1 MKLISIVGARPQFV
15 KIAPVCRAIESHNRE
30 VSGQSADKPPLEHLI
45 IHTGQHYDNNMSD
58 VFFDELKL
66 PRADFNLNIGS
77 GPHGQQTG
85 RMLEK
90 IEQVLLE
97 TQPDAVI
104 IYGDTN
110 STVAGALAAAKLHIP
125 VAHVEA
131 GLRSFNRHMPEE
143 INRIA
148 ADHISD
154 VLLAPTPTAVTNLET
169 ENLAAKTRFTGD
181 IMYDAV
187 LFNRELAKQHDS
199 ILQRFNVASGD
210 YGLVTVHRA
219 ENTDDNSRLDK
230 LLTAFN
236 EIAASGL
243 KLIFSLHPRTA
254 KQLSSTFPQW
264 KPHSN
269 LQLTEPVGYLD
280 VLCLLTRARV
290 ALTDSGGLQKEAFFV
305 GCPCVTLR
313 DETEWV
319 ETLTGEGNVLTGA
332 DTGKII
338 DAVGHWQKRFPNGPP
353 DFSEQISRFFGN
365 GDAAKRILNAVF
377 AL

>member
-15 KIAPVCRAIESHNRE
+15 KIAPICRAIESHNRE
-30 VSGQSADKPPLEHLI
+30 VSDRDTDKPLLEHFI
-45 IHTGQHYDNNMSD
+45 IHTGQHYDSNMSD

-85 RMLEK
+85 RMLEN

-131 GLRSFNRHMPEE
+131 GLRSFNRKMPEE

-154 VLLAPTPTAVTNLET
+154 VLLAPTPTAVTNLAT
-169 ENLAAKTRFTGD
+169 ENLVAKTRFTGD

-199 ILQRFNVASGD
+199 ILRRFNIASGD

-219 ENTDDNSRLDK
+219 ENTDDNDRLEN

-264 KPHSN
+264 KPYSN

-280 VLCLLTRARV
+280 VLCLLTHAQV

-319 ETLTGEGNVLTGA
+319 ETLAGEGNVLTGA

-338 DAVGHWQKRFPNGPP
+338 DAVGYWQKRFPNGQAN
-353 DFSEQISRFFGN
+353 FSEQISRFFGN
-365 GDAAKRILNAVF
+365 GDAAKHILDAVF